1 MKAMV
6 LEKFGEP
13 MVLKEV
19 PEPSIGKGEI
29 LLRTRA
35 CGLCG
40 TDIKIFDGHVNTVK
54 LPRIMGHELAGEVAQ
69 VGTGS

>member
-13 MVLKEV
+13 MVLQEI
-19 PEPSIGKGEI
+19 PEPSIGKGDI

-40 TDIKIFDGHVNTVK
+40 TDIKILDSLVNTVK
-54 LPRIMGHELAGEVAQ
+54 LP
-69 VGTGS
+69 GSWATN